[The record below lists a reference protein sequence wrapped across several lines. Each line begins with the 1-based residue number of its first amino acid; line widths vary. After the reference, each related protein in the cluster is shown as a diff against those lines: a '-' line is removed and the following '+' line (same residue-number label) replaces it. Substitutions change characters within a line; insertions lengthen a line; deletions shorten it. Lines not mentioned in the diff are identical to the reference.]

1 MIHIIKKDNAYIAV
15 FENITSKERD
25 VINQI
30 VLMEKEQNEKPLHQ
44 ITIDEAL
51 VQEAEQMKE
60 EAAEYEELEK
70 KQQEETAAENEEATE
85 AKKEKKSRNHF
96 VFVRREP
103 KPVLQQNNTADKAV
117 HKAADKAADNANDN
131 AVNADKEVVEKKEE
145 QKIKPFVFQRRE
157 PKAEPETTAKETV
170 SLKSEETTEVKV
182 REAGHETDQGTVK
195 VEVQNNEPASESENT
210 FDDHTADEDYELPDW
225 CTNALNAIYAP
236 NDPKEKSSDD
246 QHEQAGETQTES
258 NESVSRKALNP
269 VTMKGTRELCFVG
282 KQNIMPQAVRDKLDD
297 EVLDYKEC
305 PFMSEDDKREVL
317 HERYHFDYDENCFE
331 EERR

>member
-51 VQEAEQMKE
+51 VQEAEQLKN
-60 EAAEYEELEK
+60 EAAEYEALEK

-85 AKKEKKSRNHF
+85 TKKEKKAKNHF

-103 KPVLQQNNTADKAV
+103 KPVLQQNNTADKTV
-117 HKAADKAADNANDN
+117 HEAADNAADN
-131 AVNADKEVVEKKEE
+131 ATDNAASADQEVVEKKEE

-170 SLKSEETTEVKV
+170 SLKSEGTTEVKV
-182 REAGHETDQGTVK
+182 KEADHVTDQGTVK
-195 VEVQNNEPASESENT
+195 IEAQNGEPASEPENT

-225 CTNALNAIYAP
+225 CTDALNAIYAP
-236 NDPKEKSSDD
+236 NDSKEKSSDD
-246 QHEQAGETQTES
+246 QHEQTGEAQAES

-297 EVLDYKEC
+297 EVLNYKEC

-317 HERYHFDYDENCFE
+317 HERCHFDYDENCFE
-331 EERR
+331 EER